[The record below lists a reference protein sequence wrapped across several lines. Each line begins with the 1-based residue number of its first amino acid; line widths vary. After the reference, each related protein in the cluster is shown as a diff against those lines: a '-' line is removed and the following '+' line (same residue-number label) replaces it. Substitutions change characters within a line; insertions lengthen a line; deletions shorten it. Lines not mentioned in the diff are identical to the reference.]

1 MGSVEHDVQLTG
13 TWKNEDEDSAL
24 RSHGPAPRT
33 AAAQGGAAAWY
44 RFFRGHTEDRIIG
57 T

>member
-24 RSHGPAPRT
+24 RSNGPAPRT
-33 AAAQGGAAAWY
+33 AAAEGGAAAWY